1 MTEISAD
8 QIKKLRQLTGAGL
21 MDCKKALKEAKG
33 DLDTAVEILRKQGM
47 AGLKKR
53 ADRETKEG
61 IIDSYVHVGGKI
73 GVLVEVNCETDF
85 VAKNEQFKKFAH
97 EIAMQIAAASPA
109 HVSQEQVPE
118 EMVERERGIYRA
130 QALEEGKPE
139 KVIDKIVEGKLE
151 KFYQDICLLEQPFIK
166 DQEITVK
173 QYLASVASKIG
184 ENIVIKRF
192 VRLELGEID

>member
-1 MTEISAD
+1 
-8 QIKKLRQLTGAGL
+8 

-61 IIDSYVHVGGKI
+61 IIDSYVHIGGKI

-130 QALEEGKPE
+130 QALEEGKPK

-192 VRLELGEID
+192 VRFELGEID